1 MGLIILALFIGVP
14 LLEIAV
20 FIEIGGLIGLG
31 WTLVFIVATAVA
43 GTALL
48 RYQGISTLA
57 RAQQEMNSGRPPVL
71 ELLEGVC
78 LLLAACLLLTP
89 GFVTDAFGAALLIP
103 QLRRYVAGS
112 AVRRLLGRGQSG
124 FGAPGH
130 RSGAADGVID
140 GEFEDITTGNDPERP
155 DEPPKHLT

>member
-20 FIEIGGLIGLG
+20 FIKIGGLIGLG
-31 WTLVFIVATAVA
+31 WTLVSVVATAVA

-48 RYQGISTLA
+48 RYQGLSTLA
-57 RAQQEMNSGRPPVL
+57 RAQREMASGRPPVL

-89 GFVTDAFGAALLIP
+89 GFVTDAQFEQPRCGP
-103 QLRRYVAGS
+103 FRRSEHRLVGQFAGIGI
-112 AVRRLLGRGQSG
+112 L
-124 FGAPGH
+124 
-130 RSGAADGVID
+130 
-140 GEFEDITTGNDPERP
+140 
-155 DEPPKHLT
+155 